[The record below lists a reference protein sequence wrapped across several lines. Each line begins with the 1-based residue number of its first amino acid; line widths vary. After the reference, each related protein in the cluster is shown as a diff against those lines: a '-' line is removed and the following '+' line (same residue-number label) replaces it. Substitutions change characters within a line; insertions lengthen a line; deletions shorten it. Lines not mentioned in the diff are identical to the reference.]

1 MLSTIRQIGNSRGVI
16 LPAKLL
22 AEAGIGERVDI
33 RIVNGKIVIEPI
45 AAPRQGWFA
54 AAVPKNAEDAAWD
67 AMSDTELELED
78 WEW

>member
-1 MLSTIRQIGNSRGVI
+1 MLTTIRKIGNSRGVI

-33 RIVNGKIVIEPI
+33 RIDAGKLVIEPI

-54 AAVPKNAEDAAWD
+54 VVLPEIAEDDVWD
-67 AMSDTELELED
+67 AMSDTARELED

>member
-1 MLSTIRQIGNSRGVI
+1 MLTTIRQIGNSRGVI

-54 AAVPKNAEDAAWD
+54 AAAPETAEDAAWD

>member
-1 MLSTIRQIGNSRGVI
+1 MLTIIRQIGNSRGVI

-33 RIVNGKIVIEPI
+33 RIDAGKLVIEPI

-54 AAVPKNAEDAAWD
+54 AALPEIPEDDAWD
-67 AMSDTELELED
+67 TMSDTDREQED